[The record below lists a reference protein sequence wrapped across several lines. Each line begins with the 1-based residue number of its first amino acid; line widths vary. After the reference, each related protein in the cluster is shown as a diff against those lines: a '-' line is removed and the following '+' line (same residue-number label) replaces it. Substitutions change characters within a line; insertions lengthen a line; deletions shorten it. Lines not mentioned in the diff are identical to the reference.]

1 MPESIDRKTA
11 LSLIASAP
19 LAAGAI
25 AATATAAVAAND
37 ADLLALLAPKNGVIA
52 AERVRAS
59 GLPMATLMNRLLPW
73 ARQYADPPISHFFVG
88 AVLEGA
94 SGALYAGANFEYPGE
109 TLAFTVHGE
118 GAATT
123 NAWLHDETGIV
134 SLAVGGVPCGYCRQF
149 LSEFVAPE
157 QLTIWLPDGTPLSL
171 ASQMPHAFTPSVLGV
186 TITPFAER
194 RALALVDGTNDPLA
208 QAALAAAARSHAPYS
223 KTYAGVALRMHDGT
237 IVTGRSAE
245 NVAFNPG
252 MPPLEAALIALRL
265 RGLQYDDISAAALV
279 ETDGRASMRG
289 ATRAVLAAISPV
301 ALATYRAR
309 PA

>member
-1 MPESIDRKTA
+1 MAESIDRKTA

-186 TITPFAER
+186 TITPFAEH
-194 RALALVDGTNDPLA
+194 RALALVDAADDPLA

-265 RGLQYDDISAAALV
+265 RGLTYGDIRAAALV